1 METIDMKVKVEG
13 SNKFHKTELIVKE
26 WRKRQNHVVVGYGD
40 IVVTESSL
48 GKVMVCPIHD
58 ERGRNVGTVEL
69 RAKLNRLSTS
79 DVTMCHEM
87 TTTATSFTHL
97 YRLPI
102 SAVKDLRKYISLS
115 REANFVERIRF
126 DNKHLDLE
134 LDYASDTIDWENPVP
149 LLVAET

>member
-48 GKVMVCPIHD
+48 GQTISSSIHD
-58 ERGRNVGTVEL
+58 ERGRHVGIVEL
-69 RAKLNRLSTS
+69 RAKLSRLSTS

-87 TTTATSFTHL
+87 TTTATNFTHL

-102 SAVKDLRKYISLS
+102 SAVNDLRQYIRLS
-115 REANFVERIRF
+115 QQANFVERIPF
-126 DNKHLDLE
+126 DNKHRT
-134 LDYASDTIDWENPVP
+134 LDYASDSDTIDWDNPVP
-149 LLVAET
+149 LLLAET

>member
-1 METIDMKVKVEG
+1 MKVKVEG

-48 GKVMVCPIHD
+48 GEVMNCSVHD
-58 ERGRNVGTVEL
+58 ERGRNVGSVEL
-69 RAKLNRLSTS
+69 RAKLSTLSTA

-87 TTTATSFTHL
+87 TTTATNFTHL

-102 SAVKDLRKYISLS
+102 TAIEDLRKYIRLS
-115 REANFVERIRF
+115 RETNFVERIPF

-134 LDYASDTIDWENPVP
+134 LDYASDTIDWESPVP